1 MADLYTMLAF
11 SVGILILIMGLQI
24 AHKVL
29 SSDFSLFSNI
39 HEKVGDPQIYVCETD
54 SNCIEGDEKLGVCVA
69 GDCICFLDEH
79 CSNGCDIGRGICKR

>member
-1 MADLYTMLAF
+1 MADIYTMLAF

-39 HEKVGDPQIYVCETD
+39 HKKLGDPYIYVCESDTD
-54 SNCIEGDEKLGVCVA
+54 CIKDSEKLGICVA
-69 GDCICFLDEH
+69 GDCICFLHEH
-79 CSNGCDIGRGICKR
+79 CSNSCDIARGICKK